1 MLSLTRVVATRT
13 TSLMVP
19 KAVAASGISTRMF
32 SIADDLAKKVRYI
45 FAFTPLD
52 ASHVSST
59 FHRRL
64 FAI

>member
-13 TSLMVP
+13 TSLMAP

-45 FAFTPLD
+45 FAFIPLD
-52 ASHVSST
+52 PSHVPSKVP
-59 FHRRL
+59 FMVE
-64 FAI
+64 